1 MSNESLPSTRVLLT
15 RIFNNLSTFPPSPP
29 NPTTSTATAIPP
41 ATSPES
47 YNNNHDHVADRPLLP
62 PAAKPL
68 LLTLHSLLPHCLLP
82 ALDLFDCG
90 LIERWIPK
98 GLDPTSPTTKN
109 PLTWVYYITSKPAS
123 PISSESTNPF
133 RSNTSSPSPNTYTY
147 EVRPSIWHCTCANF
161 TLYAFAS
168 AAEPAT
174 IHDSVEEQVDDK
186 TTWIWGSQ
194 YLSPS
199 HPSAIP
205 VCKHLLAAVLAEQ
218 CPALFGAFVKEKR
231 DVLKEE
237 MAEKACWWD

>member
-1 MSNESLPSTRVLLT
+1 MSREALPSTRVLLT
-15 RIFNNLSTFPPSPP
+15 RIFNHLSTFPPSPTTSAT
-29 NPTTSTATAIPP
+29 TTSTEP
-41 ATSPES
+41 
-47 YNNNHDHVADRPLLP
+47 HVHGHEPQHPLLP
-62 PAAKPL
+62 PTAKPL

-82 ALDLFDCG
+82 ALDLLDRG
-90 LIERWIPK
+90 LVERWIPQ
-98 GLDPTSPTTKN
+98 GLDPTSTN
-109 PLTWVYYITSKPAS
+109 PSTAWVYYITSKPTLPE
-123 PISSESTNPF
+123 PINPF
-133 RSNTSSPSPNTYTY
+133 RSGTSSSTPGIYTY

-174 IHDSVEEQVDDK
+174 VQNNVEQQVDGK
-186 TTWIWGSQ
+186 TAWVWGSP

-218 CPALFGAFVKEKR
+218 CPALFGTFVRTKQ
-231 DVLKEE
+231 DVPKEE